1 MVLQRAIVATIAIFI
16 PSLFVA
22 LLNPL
27 VKNAQFSI
35 SVFLDAVNVAS
46 VAIIVAICWEM
57 GRDSILDWRTLLIA
71 ISSVAVTFGYP
82 KVNSAFIVIYGA
94 LAGYL
99 LSFGDKNTSVINGS

>member
-1 MVLQRAIVATIAIFI
+1 MVYKEQSWQQLLFSFILVCGLKSAGEKCAI
-16 PSLFVA
+16 
-22 LLNPL
+22 PL
-27 VKNAQFSI
+27 DI
-35 SVFLDAVNVAS
+35 RFLDAVNVAS

>member
-1 MVLQRAIVATIAIFI
+1 
-16 PSLFVA
+16 VA

-27 VKNAQFSI
+27 VKKMRNSPSI

-82 KVNSAFIVIYGA
+82 KVNSAFVIYGA

-99 LSFGDKNTSVINGS
+99 LSFGDKKYLRYQWELT

>member
-94 LAGYL
+94 LWIFTVFWG
-99 LSFGDKNTSVINGS
+99 